1 MRERK
6 REMDRSPAGLVT
18 PGLPVIRKT
27 VLHKPLFREN
37 AVCSPTSVFPWEH
50 PAGFYFPGSFAVG
63 WSHITEFWPIDG
75 PGCSVWMEKPGD
87 LQAPGG
93 W

>member
-1 MRERK
+1 MRNQLSVALMSRRTNSALLARLLERPNQPRERERK

-37 AVCSPTSVFPWEH
+37 AVCSPTSVFP
-50 PAGFYFPGSFAVG
+50 
-63 WSHITEFWPIDG
+63 
-75 PGCSVWMEKPGD
+75 
-87 LQAPGG
+87 
-93 W
+93 